1 MKRSHLSCLTKRF
14 TPRNPFKADGPVTV
28 TQHTVLH
35 PLMDLKISLLHD
47 SVYPFTLQV
56 SDKLCL
62 VALKENNG
70 LVSHESSDN
79 ESHISRLGYCFVSRH
94 VKPVSKLHR
103 QQPVY
108 CSSHPP
114 EGKVTWTS
122 AACVCNKTLKSL
134 QFLPVTW
141 MLEQAQ

>member
-1 MKRSHLSCLTKRF
+1 
-14 TPRNPFKADGPVTV
+14 
-28 TQHTVLH
+28 
-35 PLMDLKISLLHD
+35 MDLKISLLHD

-79 ESHISRLGYCFVSRH
+79 ESHISRLGYCFVSRY
-94 VKPVSKLHR
+94 VKPISKLHR

-114 EGKVTWTS
+114 EDKVTWTS